1 MTERKF
7 RYSEIF
13 GHTIQG
19 EGQYC
24 GRPTVWVRFWGC
36 NFSCESFGQSHL
48 PIDQQIKDPYA
59 DVNPDDY
66 TSVEDLPVFPIGC
79 DSGYSWAKKFG
90 KFAHQETAS
99 QICDRLESLLT
110 GGTFCHPESKQW
122 THLAFTGG
130 EPMMSQTAMVEI
142 LDEFER
148 RGNPPKFITIETNG
162 TQPIRDIFKDKIVE
176 YREKHSTEFFF
187 SVSPKLFL
195 SGETW
200 EKAIRPDILKMYR
213 DVSPAGQLKYVCDGS
228 DRAWDEVG
236 RATFLFREVGVDWDV
251 WIMPVGATREE
262 QEDIQAQVTVGAVKR
277 GYSVAARL
285 HCWIFGNVVGK

>member
-1 MTERKF
+1 MSDRQF

-19 EGQYC
+19 EGQYT

-36 NFSCESFGQSHL
+36 NFNCNGFGQKNPCQPDTWEL
-48 PIDQQIKDPYA
+48 PYKDIDPTAYK
-59 DVNPDDY
+59 
-66 TSVEDLPVFPIGC
+66 SMEELPVFPQGC
-79 DSGYSWAKKFG
+79 DSSYSWAKKFEHL
-90 KFAHQETAS
+90 AHKETAS
-99 QICDRLESLLT
+99 QICDRLEALLT
-110 GGTFCHPESKQW
+110 GGTFRHPESKQW

-148 RGNPPKFITIETNG
+148 RGNPPKFITVETNG
-162 TQPIRDIFKDKIVE
+162 TQPVRDIFKDKIVE
-176 YREKHSTEFFF
+176 YREKHGTEFFF

-213 DVSPAGQLKYVCDGS
+213 DVSPSGQLKYVCDGS
-228 DRAWDEVG
+228 DRAWGEVS

-262 QEDIQAQVTVGAVKR
+262 QEDIQAQVAEGAVDR
-277 GYSVAARL
+277 GYSVAPRV